1 MRGVFGQRR
10 EDVATFALGR
20 RPWRTYFS
28 KSFRLGIATS
38 SVAGEWARYVTKV
51 FDEPTDWID
60 RDDPASDLDWEEER
74 MRVTPG
80 GRRQLKF
87 QIARTAGE
95 VRQIDIEQVR
105 TVQGRPHI
113 ERILRLDRDAARRF
127 LDLVEAIKH
136 VPVEGAEGTVRID
149 DETLRDFFADPE
161 AMRRLYGRDPE
172 RFREL
177 IRNDASA
184 EDLVALAHR
193 KEIVERFRRL
203 LRDANYFEEARADC
217 GGKREQ
223 VWQHFLEENPWI
235 LGISLAG
242 QLLTSWDSGKLEQ
255 VVAGFSIAGAGK
267 RTDALLRTSGRI
279 RSLVFAEIKHHETPL
294 LGGEY
299 RPGCWAPST
308 ELAGG
313 VTQVQQTVFMAARQI
328 GDRLADTDPEGAE
341 TGETTSLVRPR
352 SYLIVGHLDQ
362 LRGASG
368 VHRPKHQ
375 SFELYRRNLY
385 EPEVITFDELLARA
399 EWHVAVAERG
409 RDADNESVGWDD
421 DSVGWHDDIPS

>member
-1 MRGVFGQRR
+1 MRGVLDGR
-10 EDVATFALGR
+10 EDLATFALGR

-28 KSFRLGIATS
+28 KSFPLGIATS
-38 SVAGEWARYVTKV
+38 SVAGQWARYVTKV
-51 FDEPTDWID
+51 FDEPTEWID
-60 RDDPASDLDWEEER
+60 RDNPASDLDWEEQR
-74 MRVTPG
+74 MRVTPA

-87 QIARTAGE
+87 QIARAAGE
-95 VRQIDIEQVR
+95 VRQIEVEQVR

-113 ERILRLDRDAARRF
+113 ERILRLDRDACRRF
-127 LDLVEAIKH
+127 LDLIEAIKH
-136 VPVEGAEGTVRID
+136 VPVEGAESTVRID
-149 DETLRDFFADPE
+149 DEVLRDFFTDPE
-161 AMRRLYGRDPE
+161 AMHRLYGRDPE

-177 IRNDASA
+177 IRNDRSA

-203 LRDANYFEEARADC
+203 LQDANFFEVARAEC

-223 VWQHFLEENPWI
+223 VWQRFLEENPWI

-242 QLLTSWDSGKLEQ
+242 QLLTSWDSVKLEQ

-294 LGGEY
+294 LASEY
-299 RPGCWAPST
+299 RPACWAPSS

-352 SYLIVGHLDQ
+352 SYLIVGSLDQ
-362 LRGASG
+362 LRGTSG
-368 VHRPKHQ
+368 VHRAKHQ

-385 EPEVITFDELLARA
+385 EPEVVTFDELLARA
-399 EWHVAVAERG
+399 EWHVAVAEREVPAE
-409 RDADNESVGWDD
+409 DETVGWDD
-421 DSVGWHDDIPS
+421 DIPF